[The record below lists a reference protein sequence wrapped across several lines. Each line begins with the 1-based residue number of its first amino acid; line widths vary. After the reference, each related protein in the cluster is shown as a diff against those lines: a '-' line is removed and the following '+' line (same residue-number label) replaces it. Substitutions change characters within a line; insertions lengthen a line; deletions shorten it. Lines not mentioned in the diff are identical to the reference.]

1 MILTLPPE
9 LEQHV
14 NSLVHQGAYP
24 DAQAVLADALKA
36 LIREQERREI
46 GSLMEENGIDGERI
60 EQLLQTA
67 EDSGNYEGMTA
78 QDWVDIEREG
88 LEIVNSRKSR

>member
-14 NSLVHQGAYP
+14 NNLVHQGAYP

-36 LIREQERREI
+36 LVREQERQRI
-46 GSLMEENGIDGERI
+46 GSLLEENGIDGERI

-67 EDSGNYEGMTA
+67 EDSGDYEEMTA
-78 QDWVDIEREG
+78 QDWEDIEREG
-88 LEIVNSRKSR
+88 LAIMNSRKPR

>member
-14 NSLVHQGAYP
+14 NNLVHQGAYP
-24 DAQAVLADALKA
+24 DAQAVLSDALKA
-36 LIREQERREI
+36 LVREQERQRI
-46 GSLMEENGIDGERI
+46 GSLLEENGIEGERI

-67 EDSGNYEGMTA
+67 EDSGDYEAMTA
-78 QDWVDIEREG
+78 QDWEDIEREG
-88 LEIVNSRKSR
+88 LAIVNSRKPR